1 MPSTNMDIN
10 KNKNVT
16 VPVFEFTLP
25 KSEIMADVTVG
36 EFGEI
41 SIPVEI
47 IAVEKES
54 VTFRKNGP
62 AEAEDM
68 FRPEPLNQ
76 MRERIGVTDNPEKDL
91 NEESEDSDEE

>member
-10 KNKNVT
+10 KNKNAT

-25 KSEIMADVTVG
+25 KSEVMSDLAVG

-41 SIPVEI
+41 CIPVEVV
-47 IAVEKES
+47 AVEKEA

-62 AEAEDM
+62 AEAEAM

-76 MRERIGVTDNPEKDL
+76 MRERIGVTDSPEKDM
-91 NEESEDSDEE
+91 NEQDEDEKE